1 MPSNITLTEA
11 LNSVVAEAK
20 SSLEDSSKV
29 EKVAAEVKASK
40 LNLSN
45 DEVKGLVKLANAVR
59 STDIEPTYKD
69 LYTFVGG
76 LNGHS

>member
-1 MPSNITLTEA
+1 MPSNITLAEA

-20 SSLEDSSKV
+20 NSLEDSSKV

-45 DEVKGLVKLANAVR
+45 DEVRGLVKLANAVR
-59 STDIEPTYKD
+59 STNIEPTYKD

>member
-1 MPSNITLTEA
+1 MPSNITLAEA

-20 SSLEDSSKV
+20 NSLEDSSKV

-59 STDIEPTYKD
+59 STNIEPTYKD

-76 LNGHS
+76 LNGRS

>member
-1 MPSNITLTEA
+1 MPSNITLAEA

-20 SSLEDSSKV
+20 NSLEDSSKV

-45 DEVKGLVKLANAVR
+45 DEVRGLVKLANAVR
-59 STDIEPTYKD
+59 STNIEPTYKD

-76 LNGHS
+76 LNGCG